1 MLLKIKDLK
10 VHYQKVEAV
19 KGVSM
24 EVEEGSIVTFIGANG
39 AGKSTILRTISGL
52 KNPTS
57 GEIWFKDKRIDKK
70 APQDIVKAGIAQCPE
85 GRRVFPYMSVLE
97 NLMMG
102 AYTRKDKDGI
112 KKDLESVYRHFPR
125 LKERVKQA
133 AGTLSGGEQQMLAMG
148 RALMAGPKLMLLDEP
163 SIGLS
168 PLLVQE
174 IAKII
179 REINNEGVS
188 IILVEQNATM
198 ALRLAQK
205 GYVLETGRVALEG
218 PAKDLLVDQHVKA
231 AYLGGE

>member
-179 REINNEGVS
+179 KEINADGVS
-188 IILVEQNATM
+188 IVLVEQNATM

>member
-1 MLLKIKDLK
+1 MLLKIKDLR

-24 EVEEGSIVTFIGANG
+24 EVEEGSIVAFIGANG

-52 KNPTS
+52 KAPTS
-57 GEIWFKDKRIDKK
+57 GEIWFKDQRIDKK
-70 APQDIVKAGIAQCPE
+70 APQHIVKAGISQCPE

-102 AYTRKDKDGI
+102 AYTRKDRAGI
-112 KKDLESVYRHFPR
+112 KNDLENVYRHFPR
-125 LKERVKQA
+125 LKERTKQA

-163 SIGLS
+163 SLGLS

-179 REINNEGVS
+179 REINSDGVS

-218 PAKDLLVDQHVKA
+218 QAKELLVDQHVKA

>member
-1 MLLKIKDLK
+1 MLKIKDLR

-52 KNPTS
+52 KTPTA
-57 GEIWFKDKRIDKK
+57 GEIWFKDQRIDKK
-70 APQDIVKAGIAQCPE
+70 APQHIVKAGISQCPE

-102 AYTRKDKDGI
+102 AYTRKDKAGI
-112 KKDLESVYRHFPR
+112 KRDMENVYRHFPR
-125 LKERVKQA
+125 LKERTKQA

-179 REINNEGVS
+179 REINADG
-188 IILVEQNATM
+188 
-198 ALRLAQK
+198 
-205 GYVLETGRVALEG
+205 
-218 PAKDLLVDQHVKA
+218 
-231 AYLGGE
+231 